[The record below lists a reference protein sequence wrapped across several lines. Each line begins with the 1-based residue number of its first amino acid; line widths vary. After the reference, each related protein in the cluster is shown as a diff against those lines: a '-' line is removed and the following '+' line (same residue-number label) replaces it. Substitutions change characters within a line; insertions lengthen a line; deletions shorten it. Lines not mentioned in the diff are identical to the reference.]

1 MKENENGDAK
11 ILSKLKAGDRVILY
25 TSECVFGELV
35 PIEHVT
41 PKGLICVRGEYYNR
55 SGSPRVEPLY
65 GFARIAFPD
74 PAVIEKIHQQE
85 TINEALRMLRAGSIT
100 YKAAKLVVDNLYVDN
115 CGYLK
120 EKTEL

>member
-1 MKENENGDAK
+1 MSENNAETVK
-11 ILSKLKAGDRVILY
+11 TLSNLKAGDRVILY

-55 SGSPRVEPLY
+55 SGSPRVEPR
-65 GFARIAFPD
+65 FDFKRIAYPD
-74 PAVIEKIHQQE
+74 PEVIEKIHQRE